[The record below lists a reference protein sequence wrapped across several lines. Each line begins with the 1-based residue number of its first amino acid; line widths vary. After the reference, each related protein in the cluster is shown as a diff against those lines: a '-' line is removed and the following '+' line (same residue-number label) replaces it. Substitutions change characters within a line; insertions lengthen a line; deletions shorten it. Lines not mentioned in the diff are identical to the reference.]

1 MIDINRYLALV
12 IEQTVK
18 QLLFGPGKSH
28 DPLPSTVPTITTK
41 QISSAR
47 QRRKVSS
54 GSKGSKTVIGDA
66 KNDTKITANNT
77 VEPKGKSAIVIQ

>member
-18 QLLFGPGKSH
+18 QLLFGPGKSR
-28 DPLPSTVPTITTK
+28 DPMPSTVPTITTK

-54 GSKGSKTVIGDA
+54 GSKGSKTVTGNV
-66 KNDTKITANNT
+66 KNDTSND
-77 VEPKGKSAIVIQ
+77 VESKGNIISSAMLCL